1 MEGVGAVSLEP
12 GTIVSDRYR
21 IDALL
26 GEGGMGSVF
35 KAEHVHMHKIFA
47 VKVLHADV
55 ARQAEVVARFEREAQ
70 AAGNIAHPNVAAAT
84 DFGRLPNGSFFLVM
98 EYVDG
103 RSLRKELEGGKRIEP
118 ERALRIVR
126 GILAGV
132 DAAHGKGIVHR
143 DLKPENIMLVSRE
156 ADPDY
161 VKVLDFGIA
170 KLEPFAEGS
179 TKPAELLTQSGAIVG
194 TPEYMAPEQALGRPV
209 DARTDLYALGV
220 IFYEMLAGKTPFTGD
235 AVAMVRAHVLT
246 EAPPLPADL
255 DLHPA
260 FGTIIAK
267 LLAKEPNDRFAT
279 AKDLKIALAE
289 IDARFSAVAITAS
302 VPDAAPRSSKLIED
316 ESPRRKTA
324 AIIGVALSVLA
335 IMALISALSRPTAK
349 RAMTAAAVAE
359 SATGALALPPPSVPP
374 PPLESNL
381 TLPPPPT
388 PSALANADQDDDDDD
403 DPPSTPAA
411 APASTG
417 GSAGGTRP
425 ASAPTA
431 TAPKGTA
438 RKSGAPSNPNRPRKR
453 RGGGGGGGGGGNVF
467 QKIGRGVESLFK

>member
-1 MEGVGAVSLEP
+1 
-12 GTIVSDRYR
+12 
-21 IDALL
+21 
-26 GEGGMGSVF
+26 
-35 KAEHVHMHKIFA
+35 
-47 VKVLHADV
+47 
-55 ARQAEVVARFEREAQ
+55 
-70 AAGNIAHPNVAAAT
+70 
-84 DFGRLPNGSFFLVM
+84 M

-103 RSLRKELEGGKRIEP
+103 RSLRKELEGGKRLEP

-126 GILAGV
+126 GILAGI

-143 DLKPENIMLVSRE
+143 DLKPENIMLVARDG
-156 ADPDY
+156 DPDY

-170 KLEPFAEGS
+170 KLEPFAEGN
-179 TKPAELLTQSGAIVG
+179 TKPGELLTQSGAIVG
-194 TPEYMAPEQALGRPV
+194 TPEYMSPEQALGRAI

-220 IFYEMLAGKTPFTGD
+220 MFYEMLAGKTPFTGD

-246 EAPPLPADL
+246 EAPPLPEDL
-255 DLHPA
+255 ELHAA

-267 LLAKEPNDRFAT
+267 LMAKEPNDRFAT

-289 IDARFSAVAITAS
+289 IDQRASAVAITAS
-302 VPDAAPRSSKLIED
+302 LPDVPPSRKSRIEPE
-316 ESPRRKTA
+316 ESPRRKMA
-324 AIIGVALSVLA
+324 AMVAVGVSVLA
-335 IMALISALSRPTAK
+335 VMALISALSGPTAK
-349 RAMTAAAVAE
+349 KALTASAVAE
-359 SATGALALPPPSVPP
+359 SATGALPLPPPSVPP
-374 PPLESNL
+374 PSAESNL

-388 PSALANADQDDDDDD
+388 PSALANAEDDDDDD
-403 DPPSTPAA
+403 DPPTTPAS

-417 GSAGGTRP
+417 GSAGGSAGGTRP
-425 ASAPTA
+425 APTA